1 MFIIVIDLC
10 DREWI
15 IFFIVYVTINAKD
28 NITNIAMNDR
38 VKFMLSMGG
47 YKLFG
52 LVFLLLVLDSNIAQ
66 E

>member
-1 MFIIVIDLC
+1 
-10 DREWI
+10 
-15 IFFIVYVTINAKD
+15 
-28 NITNIAMNDR
+28 MNDR

-66 E
+66 EWK